1 MSFDF
6 NNVHI
11 NQTSDCLHV
20 PRLKAVSP
28 RKAAIQKFNLCL
40 PKPIVYDGPDVFG
53 NRVAVCKL
61 SGAPMQ
67 WSRML
72 KGNKWREIIIHSDIV
87 YECGNMLEA
96 QHAQHV
102 LDNLVENKIFRWN
115 GNRSI
120 TSVYFSEDLG
130 MCLIILDTAVDIS
143 YKLIGVLLYTGAQE
157 YEDLEVTPEDIIRY
171 FEENDVNENFD
182 FGGVDFNDESV
193 IDDVSAI
200 ATGLSADA
208 NIE

>member
-1 MSFDF
+1 
-6 NNVHI
+6 
-11 NQTSDCLHV
+11 
-20 PRLKAVSP
+20 
-28 RKAAIQKFNLCL
+28 
-40 PKPIVYDGPDVFG
+40 
-53 NRVAVCKL
+53 
-61 SGAPMQ
+61 
-67 WSRML
+67 
-72 KGNKWREIIIHSDIV
+72 
-87 YECGNMLEA
+87 
-96 QHAQHV
+96 
-102 LDNLVENKIFRWN
+102 
-115 GNRSI
+115 
-120 TSVYFSEDLG
+120 

-193 IDDVSAI
+193 IDDVSAT